1 MRKLWTRKDKRRSFG
16 YAHES
21 DAESTHSDSRLEDD
35 NATLANASIVGSTI
49 ASIPESGQNTVTT
62 DRTTVAPEAAQS
74 KSLSSL
80 VQPDYDS
87 RTTMHSWLNVLS
99 NPSSA
104 NDISESAM
112 RVVRVELKGSH
123 LYLHKAN
130 VNARSFRATTE
141 RSYSASG
148 SSEPQ
153 TPVSAPTETPQ
164 DAQSYPQP
172 PPTPNPNDNS
182 RSQTTLPPKSET
194 AISDQPHLQFTSMD
208 TRHPELAYNDE
219 THAFPPHV
227 VNDAEPVAH
236 FMLFETSLQDLSS
249 VNQLIAILP
258 LFPNFAD
265 ILCYIQ
271 LYLSLTIASHHETET
286 RTSHITDRVLK
297 LLANVEENFSGFL
310 LKSDIAPHILKIIE
324 SLSEWEPTNNK
335 VSEFKRDMLA
345 KQKLLMDLVEAAPSQ
360 KVESSNPFADL
371 NSITFMKD
379 IDLIEFAAVVTSIDL
394 KFFKAWNS
402 NIDKSLLLF
411 SSLNN
416 SHSSDYFYKKNTLMF
431 NNDTH
436 IHYLSRLFINHLF
449 IEGTSPGISTSALSF
464 EKKARLIEKWID
476 LGCLLDK
483 LGNMSSWL
491 GISSIILSQPIL
503 RLTKI
508 WSLVSPDYIKLL
520 KNDWSPVLFELD
532 RRHLANGLVKAN
544 TSGQTSN
551 GKEESN
557 PRESYHIMA
566 PRGIGKIYPKE
577 RVIPYFG
584 DLVIQNAVPNVTEL
598 ESIWK
603 RINYSFNRWNEYL
616 TNLNNY
622 NEIIRYNDDVIRRYD
637 SMGFIFSNESLNQVL
652 YLGVNNDE
660 RSTPSF
666 DEVSHIPPTTKS
678 YENPSLEKKLWRLID
693 INCESIGLDKL
704 MKLSLVLEP
713 DLPEA
718 YLESETMASSPLNLK
733 HQNNSSLT
741 VQSTDSATTL
751 HSFDLGNK
759 IPQFNNE
766 YFKLKLSRYDELVQ
780 EDDEGR
786 LASEGRT
793 STDTSNIVVDDS
805 LVFRADDMIPDFES
819 SMVNS
824 STFNAFDD
832 VVENVDDEDDDAGL
846 GIDVDVILNSEK
858 FRNFSIEDDSEGSKK
873 NRYER
878 RKTHQSGDTE
888 GDSTNAIPVMNFIP
902 KYATIDRL
910 IDILLLDAKYF
921 EESLVIDLTE
931 YRFVFLLN
939 YNSFITTKELLEKL
953 AHRFINSGNAVISVM
968 QRAHAL
974 KTGEVLGGEFPN
986 WNLDPTD
993 PSINLAALGEVDYEL
1008 LLKIQ
1013 INILKVSIVL
1023 INNFYSNF
1031 ATDLTNKA
1039 ILIKL
1044 LKLFSNEILQ
1054 WYNSNKIDS
1063 KLERSF
1069 ESLVNYY
1076 KKLKKL
1082 FVKKTYRPIE
1092 ISKFDEYLINEFK
1105 FGNSLH
1111 EVPMNRNLP
1120 GHKNVNKIEKFL
1132 HKFNKLLTVFY
1143 KGIRA
1148 EDWVRVFKAI
1158 EIEFE
1163 NNNLMEYN
1171 LQRPTTHDDSLQISN
1186 IFSYFESLTDP
1197 VDKQLVLKKLPLVFR
1212 KLFKLYYK
1220 FRSYLAI
1227 QLTDLNITV
1236 EERLDR
1242 MKTLLIMVKLT
1253 KLKMEN
1259 NQFVFE
1265 GNEGSIPS
1273 CIESA
1278 ITNVIYSPESRLFTN
1293 LWIKASMALNGDGYT
1308 SNFGDLDSLL
1318 PRQLTSSDL
1327 IIAHEPLL
1335 PCFGWIIENLMAINK
1350 CPTYYKNCININKR
1364 YLIYKL
1370 IKELSVEDFESGDGY
1385 TVSYHDTREFEFL
1398 LKLDESLV
1406 NIQSLKE
1413 FTFLEKDRI
1422 KIFRTVLESQRSIL
1436 VSDNKK
1442 KHMLEP
1448 KKESNPMH
1456 NVSGLT
1462 KKTSNTSLRR
1472 QSLAYKSNS
1481 ASRFKISGLFSK
1493 SRPFSM
1499 SASSSSDKVVDYYEL
1514 PDPKSTVDGKQKPI
1528 AVIALK
1534 NKKIFPVYL
1543 LPLCFKIDSD
1553 SSSDEYLFQAP
1564 NEVELN
1570 KWLIKLN
1577 YSNRHWFLSRA
1588 LNLKGSP
1595 SIVFGV
1601 PINIVCNREGTYV
1614 PNFLTKIFAEVEQE
1628 GSKDVGIYRISSSVS
1643 ELNALRSMIDK
1654 TGTVDF
1660 SERAYDVHA
1669 LTSCVKLYFRE
1680 LPDALISDEVIS
1692 AVFELKQNGSEPDR
1706 DLGQFREVI
1715 RLLPPI
1721 NYNTLKA
1728 LLRHLNVVCSFS
1740 DTNKMTA
1747 SNLATV
1753 IGPALTEASS
1763 MDSLIN
1769 NFGYINLVVEKL
1781 ITNYEQVFGD
1791 D

>member
-1 MRKLWTRKDKRRSFG
+1 MG
-16 YAHES
+16 YAHDS
-21 DAESTHSDSRLEDD
+21 DAESTYSDNRPDD
-35 NATLANASIVGSTI
+35 EVTLANTSVVGSSIV
-49 ASIPESGQNTVTT
+49 SIPESGP
-62 DRTTVAPEAAQS
+62 TTVASEPMPPVNEHAKPKTLAR
-74 KSLSSL
+74 LI
-80 VQPDYDS
+80 QPDYDS
-87 RTTMHSWLNVLS
+87 RTHMHTWLNVLP
-99 NPSSA
+99 NPLGAS
-104 NDISESAM
+104 DISELAM
-112 RVVRVELKGSH
+112 RVARAELKGSH
-123 LYLHKAN
+123 LYLHRAN
-130 VNARSFRATTE
+130 VNVRSFRADTE
-141 RSYSASG
+141 KQPPVTAAA
-148 SSEPQ
+148 EP
-153 TPVSAPTETPQ
+153 PVPDSPAAFSQDIPTLPVQ
-164 DAQSYPQP
+164 LPVQLPLP
-172 PPTPNPNDNS
+172 PPTPTFNEKS
-182 RSQTTLPPKSET
+182 RSQTSLPIPET
-194 AISDQPHLQFTSMD
+194 PNNPGLSFTVIDGRHPLLEYNASAHSFTSQVIQ
-208 TRHPELAYNDE
+208 HS
-219 THAFPPHV
+219 
-227 VNDAEPVAH
+227 EPFAH
-236 FMLFETSLQDLSS
+236 FLLFESASQNLSS
-249 VNQLIAILP
+249 VNQLVSILP

-265 ILCYIQ
+265 ILLCIQ
-271 LYLSLTIASHHETET
+271 LYIDMVASMNDEIDSIKQQVTE
-286 RTSHITDRVLK
+286 RVLR
-297 LLANVEENFSGFL
+297 LLANIEENFSGFL
-310 LKSDIAPHILKIIE
+310 LKSDIAPHILKILE
-324 SLSEWEPTNNK
+324 SLSESEQNNQLI
-335 VSEFKRDMLA
+335 VSFKNVMLA
-345 KQKLLMDLVEAAPSQ
+345 KQKVLMDLVETIPHD
-360 KVESSNPFADL
+360 KLEPSNPFADL
-371 NSITFMKD
+371 NSIAFMKD

-394 KFFKAWNS
+394 KFFHSWNS
-402 NIDKSLLLF
+402 NIDKSLLLH

-416 SHSSDYFYKKNTLMF
+416 SPSLDYFYKKNTLVF
-431 NNDTH
+431 NNETH

-449 IEGTSPGISTSALSF
+449 IEGTSTGVSTNALCF

-491 GISSIILSQPIL
+491 GISSVILSQPIL

-544 TSGQTSN
+544 TQAAN

-557 PRESYHIMA
+557 SRESYHIMA

-584 DLVIQNAVPNVTEL
+584 DLEIQNTNPNVIEL

-616 TNLNNY
+616 TNLNNH

-652 YLGVNNDE
+652 YLGVNNDDH
-660 RSTPSF
+660 STPTF
-666 DEVSHIPPTTKS
+666 DETSSNTTTSAKT
-678 YENPSLEKKLWRLID
+678 YDNPSLERKLWRLID
-693 INCESIGLDKL
+693 INCESISLDKL

-713 DLPEA
+713 ELPEA
-718 YLESETMASSPLNLK
+718 YLDIDSVSSMPLQLK
-733 HQNNSSLT
+733 NANTSSVT
-741 VQSTDSATTL
+741 VQSADSSSTL
-751 HSFDLGNK
+751 QSNIAGDPNNK
-759 IPQFNNE
+759 IPQFNNSN
-766 YFKLKLSRYDELVQ
+766 FKLKLSAYDDLVS
-780 EDDEGR
+780 EEEPNKARDD
-786 LASEGRT
+786 LP
-793 STDTSNIVVDDS
+793 SNEIVFDDQ

-819 SMVNS
+819 SIVSS
-824 STFNAFDD
+824 STLNALDD

-858 FRNFSIEDDSEGSKK
+858 FRNFSMDDELDGTRKL
-873 NRYER
+873 RYDR
-878 RKTHQSGDTE
+878 RKTQQSLDTE
-888 GDSTNAIPVMNFIP
+888 GDRTSTSGSMNYIP
-902 KYATIDRL
+902 KYASIDRL
-910 IDILLLDAKYF
+910 IDLLLIDAKYF
-921 EESLVIDLTE
+921 DTSITMDLTE

-953 AHRFINSGNAVISVM
+953 AHRFINSGNAVLSVI
-968 QRAHAL
+968 QRTYFL
-974 KTGEVLGGEFPN
+974 KTDKPLNPEFPD
-986 WNLDPTD
+986 WNLDP
-993 PSINLAALGEVDYEL
+993 SERANLPALGQTDYEL

-1054 WYNSNKIDS
+1054 WYNSNQIGP
-1063 KLERSF
+1063 KLERLF

-1082 FVKKTYRPIE
+1082 FVKRTYRPVE
-1092 ISKFDEYLINEFK
+1092 ILKFDEYLINEFK

-1143 KGIRA
+1143 KGIKT
-1148 EDWVRVFKAI
+1148 EDWIRVYKAL

-1163 NNNLMEYN
+1163 SNNFMEFN
-1171 LQRPTTHDDSLQISN
+1171 LQRTTTHDDSLQISN

-1197 VDKQLVLKKLPLVFR
+1197 ADKQLVLKKLPLVFR

-1259 NQFVFE
+1259 NHFVFE
-1265 GNEGSIPS
+1265 GNDGQIPS

-1278 ITNVIYSPESRLFTN
+1278 LTNVIYSPESRLFTN
-1293 LWIKASMALNGDGYT
+1293 LWIKASIAINGEGFNST
-1308 SNFGDLDSLL
+1308 FGDLDLLL
-1318 PRQLTSSDL
+1318 PVQLTTADL

-1335 PCFGWIIENLMAINK
+1335 PCFGWIIENLMTINK
-1350 CPTYYKNCININKR
+1350 CSTFNKTSINMNKR
-1364 YLIYKL
+1364 FLIYKL
-1370 IKELSVEDFESGDGY
+1370 IKELSVEDFDSGEGY
-1385 TVSYHDTREFEFL
+1385 SVSYHDTREFEFL

-1406 NIQSLKE
+1406 NMQSLKE
-1413 FTFLEKDRI
+1413 FTFLEKERL
-1422 KIFRTVLESQRSIL
+1422 KIFKAVLEKQRTIL
-1436 VSDNKK
+1436 ATDNKK
-1442 KHMLEP
+1442 KFMLEP
-1448 KKESNPMH
+1448 KKDVNPMH

-1481 ASRFKISGLFSK
+1481 ASRFKISGLFNK
-1493 SRPFSM
+1493 NRHFSIT
-1499 SASSSSDKVVDYYEL
+1499 AGASDKIVEYHEL
-1514 PDPKSTVDGKQKPI
+1514 PDPSTTVEGKLKPF
-1528 AVIALK
+1528 AVIPLK

-1543 LPLCFKIDSD
+1543 LPLSFKIDSD
-1553 SSSDEYLFQAP
+1553 SASDEFLFQAP

-1570 KWLIKLN
+1570 KWLTKLN
-1577 YSNRHWFLSRA
+1577 YANRHWFLSRT
-1588 LNLKGSP
+1588 LNLKGNP
-1595 SIVFGV
+1595 SAVFGV
-1601 PINIVCNREGTYV
+1601 PIDIVCNRESTLV
-1614 PNFLTKIFAEVEQE
+1614 PNFLTKIFAELEQD
-1628 GSKDVGIYRISSSVS
+1628 GCSDVGIYRISSSVS
-1643 ELNALRSMIDK
+1643 ELNALRTMIDR

-1680 LPDALISDEVIS
+1680 LPDALVPDNAIA
-1692 AVFELKQNGSEPDR
+1692 AVFDIRNEGGEAGSEIER
-1706 DLGQFREVI
+1706 YKEVMK
-1715 RLLPPI
+1715 LLPPV
-1721 NYNTLKA
+1721 NYNTLKS
-1728 LLRHLNVVCSFS
+1728 LVRHLNLVSLLC

-1753 IGPALTEASS
+1753 IGPALTEASTL
-1763 MDSLIN
+1763 DSLIN

-1781 ITNYEQVFGD
+1781 ITNYSVVFGD